1 MNELPKMYDKV
12 NKLQLCSINYYHLDS
27 NTSFIIE
34 KKNDDSYDDTKYRLF
49 FEYMKILIFRVR
61 EDNNK
66 GQRVLPRKKV
76 F

>member
-12 NKLQLCSINYYHLDS
+12 NKLQLCSINNYHLDS

-34 KKNDDSYDDTKYRLF
+34 KKTDDSYDDTKQRLF

>member
-12 NKLQLCSINYYHLDS
+12 NKLQLCSINNYHLDS
-27 NTSFIIE
+27 NTSCIIE
-34 KKNDDSYDDTKYRLF
+34 KKNDDSYDDTKKRLF